1 MRDDVLDI
9 TSDVLE
15 GIADR
20 HVTNRRTKQIL
31 EIIALILGAASIICY
46 FVWDRS

>member
-1 MRDDVLDI
+1 MLDDVLDI
-9 TSDVLE
+9 SSDVLE
-15 GIADR
+15 GVAER
-20 HVTNRRTKQIL
+20 HVSNERTKRIL